1 MADYEGFDTAE
12 YDSEHFTANSQFVA
26 LRRRATYLG
35 VEAARS
41 ATVTGGA
48 SVTHIFRGKIGG
60 QFVFNTGSPP
70 AGATDVVV
78 VATIVQE

>member
-1 MADYEGFDTAE
+1 
-12 YDSEHFTANSQFVA
+12 
-26 LRRRATYLG
+26 
-35 VEAARS
+35 
-41 ATVTGGA
+41 VTGGA